1 MNLPA
6 SSQTPSQTPFQTPP
20 QNQRS
25 RTAIQHMPDPVDPFI
40 GRDREIQAIKHV
52 VTQGVRV
59 LAIAEAQPRGGVG
72 KSALAITIAHHLQPE
87 FGAIQLYANL
97 YGNDT
102 MPRPTRDVLQ
112 EFLTLRFGIDPL
124 RLPQDMA
131 ALQLLYQQ
139 RLQNQPSLILL
150 DNAASYKQ
158 IEPLLP
164 NLKTCVVLITSRKAV
179 LEKDQGKTMFLDALS
194 ESAALPLIQAIAG
207 ADRVPQEGSVMR
219 QLLQLAAGSPL
230 LVRLLGA
237 FLRHQPNWTSE
248 MLVLRLQQERVRLKL
263 VDEADR
269 NIRACLALCY
279 QALKPDQQILLNR
292 LSVLR
297 GDEFDIAM
305 AAHMND
311 TEDQA
316 QTRST
321 MNVLVDRGWVEPGF
335 GGDRFKLHDI
345 LRAFIWEQVNRND
358 RQTLILSALAWH
370 DQQFSAIDQLLA
382 AKLKPPMGNRSLPQA
397 S

>member
-1 MNLPA
+1 MNSFA
-6 SSQTPSQTPFQTPP
+6 SPQTPQIDSI
-20 QNQRS
+20 QRS

-52 VTQGVRV
+52 VAQGVRV
-59 LAIAEAQPRGGVG
+59 LAISEAQPRGGVG
-72 KSALAITIAHHLQPE
+72 KSALAITIARHLQPE

-102 MPRPTRDVLQ
+102 MPRPARDVLQ

-150 DNAASYKQ
+150 DNAASYRQ

-164 NLKTCVVLITSRKAV
+164 NLKTCVVLITSRKAL

-263 VDEADR
+263 VAEADR

-279 QALKPDQQILLNR
+279 QALKPDQQTLLNR

-297 GDEFDIAM
+297 GDEFDVAM
-305 AAHMND
+305 AAHMAADMNG

-316 QTRST
+316 QTRAI
-321 MNVLVDRGWVEPGF
+321 MNALVDRAWVEPGS

-345 LRAFIWEQVNRND
+345 LRAFIWEQVNSAD

-382 AKLKPPMGNRSLPQA
+382 AKLKPPMGGRSLPKA